1 MSLNIPAHFRMRPT
15 CLGKRRSLRLEF
27 ICKASSVASKRR
39 IRVRRSWI
47 SSGLGRLGAFFR
59 SFRNLRTF
67 FLIELIASI
76 MRYHQTVDRYL
87 LHGKLAHTLRVN
99 RRRLLLVLRQNY
111 VSGTRTNLLT
121 DARRSPPFFSGTP
134 KARQSIR

>member
-1 MSLNIPAHFRMRPT
+1 MSLTFPAHFRMRPR
-15 CLGKRRSLRLEF
+15 CLSKRRSLRLEF

-67 FLIELIASI
+67 FLIEPISSI
-76 MRYHQTVDRYL
+76 MRHHETVARYL
-87 LHGKLAHTLRVN
+87 LHGKLAHKVRVN
-99 RRRLLLVLRQNY
+99 RRRRPLVLRQDY
-111 VSGTRTNLLT
+111 VSGTLTNLLT

-134 KARQSIR
+134 KARQSI